1 MNPGILAVGVLL
13 SAVFLMIVP
22 IVIASCTKSY
32 MTETKYFLYSILG
45 NFVVEA
51 VIALVVQGSLSAFN
65 PAALVLWTAVGC
77 LIGKK
82 TLKKKGLYLKKGE
95 TPPADG
101 INNMSRTN
109 SFTGNVQQDASS
121 QQTQYNY
128 YNSQQYNAGNRQQY
142 NGSNQQQYNTG
153 NRQQYNAGSQQQYN
167 SQARSDTPKFCP
179 RCGNQLSSGSRFC
192 SKCGADVMK

>member
-1 MNPGILAVGVLL
+1 MNPGILAVRVLL
-13 SAVFLMIVP
+13 SAVLLLIVP
-22 IVIASCTKSY
+22 IVIASCAKSY

-45 NFVVEA
+45 NLVVEA
-51 VIALVVQGSLSAFN
+51 VIALVVQGSLSSFN

-82 TLKKKGLYLKKGE
+82 ILKKNGLYLKKGE

-128 YNSQQYNAGNRQQY
+128 YNSQQYNTGNRQQY

>member
-13 SAVFLMIVP
+13 SAVFLLIVP

-51 VIALVVQGSLSAFN
+51 VIALVVQGSLSSFN

-101 INNMSRTN
+101 INNMNRTN

-121 QQTQYNY
+121 QQPQYNY
-128 YNSQQYNAGNRQQY
+128 YNSQQYNA
-142 NGSNQQQYNTG
+142 G